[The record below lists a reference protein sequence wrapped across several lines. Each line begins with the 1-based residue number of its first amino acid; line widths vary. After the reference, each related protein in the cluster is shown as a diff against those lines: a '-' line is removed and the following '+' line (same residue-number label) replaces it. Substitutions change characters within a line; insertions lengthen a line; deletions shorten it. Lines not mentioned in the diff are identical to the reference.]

1 VPKRGVSAL
10 ATNTLA
16 GLGLLYSRLRYGASP
31 TYQANKYKIKKGYA
45 TAIGIGDVVQ
55 TDGANLG
62 YIKLAADGA
71 APIVLGIF
79 AGVLPYFDLSAQQT
93 MNGLNGSW
101 PTTANPS
108 GDVDCLVIDDP
119 AALFRVQVS
128 GGPWAQ
134 SWRGQNMN
142 WVAGTNGAPNASG
155 ISTLVLNGATVA
167 VTAGFPFRVQELVGV
182 TGGPQDPANTNPW
195 IEVAINFGVSEE
207 QVGLG
212 V

>member
-1 VPKRGVSAL
+1 MAI
-10 ATNTLA
+10 NTLA
-16 GLGLLYSRLRYGASP
+16 GLGLLYSRHRRGISP
-31 TYQANKYKIKKGYA
+31 SFQGNKYKIKKGYA

-62 YIKLAADGA
+62 YIKLAADSA
-71 APIVLGIF
+71 TPTVLGIF
-79 AGVLPYFDLSAQQT
+79 AGVLPYFDSSAQQT

-108 GDVDCLVIDDP
+108 TDVDCLIIDDP
-119 AALFRVQVS
+119 DAVLRVQVS

-142 WVAGTNGAPNASG
+142 WVAGTNGAPTAAG
-155 ISTLVLNGATVA
+155 ISTLVLNGATVGT
-167 VTAGFPFRVQELVGV
+167 TAGFPFRVQELVGV

-195 IEVAINFGVSEE
+195 IEVCINFAVSE
-207 QVGLG
+207 QQQALG
-212 V
+212 I